1 VKPLALAS
9 TRRRGTAPS
18 RPAGVAR
25 AAAGPAAPADLA
37 RKEEEVRELRQRLE
51 TLTARTAEDLRLA
64 SRVQRSLLPPP
75 LEHPRLDVAR
85 EFLPFR
91 EIGGDYYDFVPLGPN
106 RLAFAIGD
114 VMGKGIAAALLAA
127 SLKACVRSQ
136 LQAPTEGGGI
146 DPAALVGRLNRLF
159 WEITPTGLFA
169 TLFFAVLDLQGGRL
183 DYVNAGHCYPF
194 RVRENGPVDELT
206 EGGSVLGVIERSS
219 YERGRL
225 TLGKDDVVVLYSDG
239 ISDRSDARG
248 EAYGVDRLK
257 DVVRNGRDDSARI
270 ILYSVLGDLQGFSG
284 GTAPEDD
291 ATLVVLKVR

>member
-1 VKPLALAS
+1 MKPLALATS
-9 TRRRGTAPS
+9 RRRAVAAQPAVAA
-18 RPAGVAR
+18 RPA
-25 AAAGPAAPADLA
+25 AAPAGGTAELV
-37 RKEEEVRELRQRLE
+37 RKDDEIRDLRQRLDA
-51 TLTARTAEDLRLA
+51 LTARTAEDLRLA

-127 SLKACVRSQ
+127 SLKACVRAQ
-136 LQAPTEGGGI
+136 LQAPSEGGGI

-159 WEITPTGLFA
+159 WEITPAGLFA

-183 DYVNAGHCYPF
+183 DYVNAGHYYPF
-194 RVRENGPVDELT
+194 RVRANGVVDELV
-206 EGGSVLGVIERSS
+206 EGGSVLGVIERSR

-225 TLGKDDVVVLYSDG
+225 MLDKDDVVVLYSDG
-239 ISDRSDARG
+239 ISDRTDARG
-248 EAYGVDRLK
+248 EAYGTDRLK
-257 DVVRNGRDDSARI
+257 EVVRNGREDSARI

-284 GTAPEDD
+284 GMAPEDD